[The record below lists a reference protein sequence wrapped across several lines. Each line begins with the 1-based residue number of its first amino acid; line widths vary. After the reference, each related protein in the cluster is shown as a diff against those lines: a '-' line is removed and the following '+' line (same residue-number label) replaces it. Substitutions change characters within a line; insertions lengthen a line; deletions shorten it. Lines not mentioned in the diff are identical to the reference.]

1 ALIALLQQQGNF
13 WTLVPG
19 LLIGGAGLGLLLPAL
34 GTLPIQLAGAS
45 ERGAAASSAL
55 MFRLLGMTIGVSTL
69 TALGVRRLQELT
81 NRVEPIVRDPDEST
95 ASFLLRQ
102 REFII
107 EHAIPLSL
115 QVIEET
121 FLVAAV

>member
-1 ALIALLQQQGNF
+1 
-13 WTLVPG
+13 
-19 LLIGGAGLGLLLPAL
+19 
-34 GTLPIQLAGAS
+34 
-45 ERGAAASSAL
+45 

-81 NRVEPIVRDPDEST
+81 SRVEPIVRDPDEST

-107 EHAIPLSL
+107 DHAIPLSL

-121 FLVAAV
+121 FLVAAVIAVVAALPLASLARYMSGKGESEIDSLSDAG